1 MLSVEKCVS
10 ASRKVGKVVL
20 RVLDC
25 LTQQHDY
32 RLVVLALGVCALG
45 SYGAITLLNHVRV
58 AKGPSRWGWLAAT
71 AVANGFSIWATH
83 FIAMLAFSP
92 DGPTGYDLVLTL
104 LSLVAAI
111 AVTGCAYFVATDGDW
126 PMRALAGALV
136 GGGIATMHYTG
147 MAAFHVAGYIVWD
160 ETLVAASIALG
171 CGLGA
176 AALVVGA
183 GNTTL
188 LHRLQG
194 ALLLTLA
201 IFGLHFTA
209 MGAAS
214 IVRDPTIAVAG
225 SAIPPGWMAV
235 GVAIAGLAILTL
247 TLVGVGLDQ
256 RDRRRTAAYARDIAA
271 ARRAEEQQN
280 LLIAELDHRVKN
292 VLARVVV
299 VAQRSRESSG
309 SIDQFLDVLDGRIQS
324 MANTH
329 ALLSRGRWKGVYLAD
344 LVRRELEPCIG
355 ACEATVEGPDVL
367 LPEDATQALAMVL
380 HELVTNSAKYGA
392 LSTPRGR
399 VCVHWGCRS
408 NGSLAI
414 GTCDAMAGDRWPAG
428 QRSNSARLWHERD
441 LRAYSLRAR
450 RYGGHRLRDRR
461 RAVPDRVPARKGR
474 WSRSADSFQWLALP
488 ANRLTEGPQQRPPT
502 DFRQAQR
509 LALPSDTMLKISTL
523 RSAMRSPTTG
533 RKSLKCWLSWWALM
547 AASSL

>member
-1 MLSVEKCVS
+1 M
-10 ASRKVGKVVL
+10 L

-32 RLVVLALGVCALG
+32 RLVVLAFGVCALG

-58 AKGPSRWGWLAAT
+58 AQGRSRWGWLAAT

-111 AVTGCAYFVATDGDW
+111 AVTGFAYFVAIGGDL

-176 AALVVGA
+176 AALFVGA
-183 GNTTL
+183 GNTTFL
-188 LHRLQG
+188 YRLQG
-194 ALLLTLA
+194 ALFLTLA
-201 IFGLHFTA
+201 IFSLHFTA

-214 IVRDPTIAVAG
+214 IVRDPTITVAG

-247 TLVGVGLDQ
+247 TLVGVGLDR
-256 RDRRRTAAYARDIAA
+256 RDRRRTAAYLRDIAA
-271 ARRAEEQQN
+271 ARQAEEQQN

-299 VAQRSRESSG
+299 VAQRARESSC
-309 SIDQFLDVLDGRIQS
+309 SMDQFLDVLDGRIQS

-329 ALLSRGRWKGVYLAD
+329 TLLSRGRWKGVYLGD

-355 ACEATVEGPDVL
+355 VCEATVEGPDVL

-399 VCVHWGCRS
+399 VCVHWGCLS
-408 NGSLAI
+408 NGSSQSVLAI
-414 GTCDAMAGDRWPAG
+414 RW
-428 QRSNSARLWHERD
+428 QEI
-441 LRAYSLRAR
+441 
-450 RYGGHRLRDRR
+450 GGPP
-461 RAVPDRVPARKGR
+461 VRVPTRRGYGT
-474 WSRSADSFQWLALP
+474 SVIL
-488 ANRLTEGPQQRPPT
+488 
-502 DFRQAQR
+502 
-509 LALPSDTMLKISTL
+509 
-523 RSAMRSPTTG
+523 
-533 RKSLKCWLSWWALM
+533 SLIHI
-547 AASSL
+547 

>member
-1 MLSVEKCVS
+1 M
-10 ASRKVGKVVL
+10 L

-45 SYGAITLLNHVRV
+45 SYAAITLLNHVRV
-58 AKGPSRWGWLAAT
+58 AQGRSRWGWLVAT

-92 DGPTGYDLVLTL
+92 NGPTGYDLVLTL

-111 AVTGCAYFVATDGDW
+111 AVTGFAYFLAIDGGV
-126 PMRALAGALV
+126 PMRALGGALV
-136 GGGIATMHYTG
+136 GGGIAAMHYTG
-147 MAAFHVAGYIVWD
+147 MAAFRIPGYIEWD
-160 ETLVAASIALG
+160 GTLVAASIALG

-183 GNTTL
+183 GSTTL

-201 IFGLHFTA
+201 IFSLHFTA

-214 IVRDPTIAVAG
+214 IVPDPTITVAE
-225 SAIPPGWMAV
+225 SAIPQGWMAA

-247 TLVGVGLDQ
+247 TLVGVWLDR
-256 RDRRRTAAYARDIAA
+256 RDRRRTAALV
-271 ARRAEEQQN
+271 QQN
-280 LLIAELDHRVKN
+280 LLIAELDHRVTN
-292 VLARVVV
+292 MLARVAVI
-299 VAQRSRESSG
+299 AQRSRESSG
-309 SIDQFLDVLDGRIQS
+309 SMDQFLEVLDGRIQS
-324 MANTH
+324 MANAH

-355 ACEATVEGPDVL
+355 VCEATVEGPDVL
-367 LPEDATQALAMVL
+367 LPEEATQALAMVL

-408 NGSLAI
+408 NGSSHSLLTI
-414 GTCDAMAGDRWPAG
+414 GWQEIGGPPV
-428 QRSNSARLWHERD
+428 SAPI
-441 LRAYSLRAR
+441 R
-450 RYGGHRLRDRR
+450 RGYGTNVICHL
-461 RAVPDRVPARKGR
+461 
-474 WSRSADSFQWLALP
+474 
-488 ANRLTEGPQQRPPT
+488 
-502 DFRQAQR
+502 
-509 LALPSDTMLKISTL
+509 I
-523 RSAMRSPTTG
+523 
-533 RKSLKCWLSWWALM
+533 
-547 AASSL
+547 